1 MTFQSGDWVVF
12 QYKKITYHGLVI
24 KKYKSQSK
32 NYIDKDVYIVCPA
45 ELNGLY
51 YRIKQDELQP
61 VKLSVEQRLTVLRS
75 FGKSWWS
82 NNKPLFQVAL
92 GGNNI

>member
-12 QYKKITYHGLVI
+12 QYKKITYHGLVM

-32 NYIDKDVYIVCPA
+32 NYIDEPVYIVCPA

-51 YRIKQDELQP
+51 
-61 VKLSVEQRLTVLRS
+61 
-75 FGKSWWS
+75 
-82 NNKPLFQVAL
+82 
-92 GGNNI
+92 